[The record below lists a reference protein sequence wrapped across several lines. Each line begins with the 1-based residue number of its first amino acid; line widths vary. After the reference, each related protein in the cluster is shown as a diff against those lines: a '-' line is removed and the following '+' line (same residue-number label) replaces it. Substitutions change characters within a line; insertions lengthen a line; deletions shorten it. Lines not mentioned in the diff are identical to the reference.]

1 MTDTV
6 AMLERLAAAPK
17 PFVTVLRFSDGTVD
31 RIGQPRLA
39 MAENMAARYR
49 GKVGRTFRRFDLN
62 GSVVDYSQPSFPT
75 LTAVETEGF

>member
-17 PFVTVLRFSDGTVD
+17 PFVTVLRFDDGTVD
-31 RIGQPRLA
+31 RIGQPRQA
-39 MAENMAARYR
+39 MAERMAERYR
-49 GKVGRTFRRFDLN
+49 GKIGRAFRLFDLN
-62 GSVVDYSQPSFPT
+62 GSVVDYSQPRFPT

>member
-17 PFVTVLRFSDGTVD
+17 PFVTVLRFDDGTVD
-31 RIGQPRLA
+31 RIGQPRQA
-39 MAENMAARYR
+39 MAERMAERYR
-49 GKVGRTFRRFDLN
+49 DKIGRPFRLFNAALTEAR
-62 GSVVDYSQPSFPT
+62 FPT